1 MVGPP
6 IVVPPPAPGVVVVVT
21 GKSDQDQD
29 QDVVLPTLE
38 ITTVGEN
45 P

>member
-29 QDVVLPTLE
+29 VVLPTLE